1 MLRNKSV
8 MLILHPIFPASKKII
23 STKLTCGFKSLKTGT
38 SFTHTL
44 SLSILKIHVCK
55 PRNLPDF
62 YK

>member
-44 SLSILKIHVCK
+44 SLNTQDTCLQTQKFT
-55 PRNLPDF
+55 RFL
-62 YK
+62 